1 MQAIA
6 IQIWLGLSLNSP
18 SNLGRSQS
26 SRRSGPML
34 WDLDQQFPGNIGGS
48 QSASECGFPPFRF
61 WRKKLESGPTDRPTD
76 RQPPCARIKGGE
88 REAQTSSSRS
98 RFPTTPFKVR
108 SAHLVTKRRKQRYL
122 KGKFRKTNSQDKS
135 TTGEK
140 KRVVVSGHATEELT
154 FYLRH

>member
-1 MQAIA
+1 MVVQAIA

-26 SRRSGPML
+26 SRRAGPML
-34 WDLDQQFPGNIGGS
+34 WDLDQQFPGSIGGS
-48 QSASECGFPPFRF
+48 QPASECGFPPFRF

-98 RFPTTPFKVR
+98 RFPTTPLKVCMLISWHGEENKDILKANLENQIHR
-108 SAHLVTKRRKQRYL
+108 TSPRKERKR
-122 KGKFRKTNSQDKS
+122 
-135 TTGEK
+135 
-140 KRVVVSGHATEELT
+140 EL
-154 FYLRH
+154 